1 MHPYDTFFLADEHI
15 RELQAVSARRRLRK
29 MAHLGRGGGA
39 RNTAPALAAPVP
51 LPFVGPTGHERQAA

>member
-1 MHPYDTFFLADEHI
+1 MHPYDTFFLADEHV

-29 MAHLGRGGGA
+29 MARLGRGGGA

-51 LPFVGPTGHERQAA
+51 LPFLGRSEHDRQAA